1 MILALGY
8 IYFRLSG
15 AGAALAAIGLVS
27 FTGVAQVLPAMLGGL
42 FWRGATRVGA
52 IAGLVVGFS
61 IWGWTLF
68 LPSFGEGS
76 VIPATVLAEGPFG
89 VGWLRPHALFGID
102 GIDRVV
108 HAVLWSMVL
117 NTGVFVFTS
126 FLTFPQPLERLQG
139 AAFVQVFRRS
149 AGPRG
154 WADNRA
160 ETEDLLVMA
169 QRIIGAA
176 EAQALFSRA
185 AEAQGKGGYLP
196 DATPAF
202 LETLER
208 QLAGSVGAA
217 TAHAMLGQITGG
229 SSLSVEELMRV
240 ADETAQIMEYSSRL
254 EAQSAELGRTAGRV
268 CARRMRNSL
277 RCRSRKTPF
286 SARSVTSSGLR

>member
-1 MILALGY
+1 M
-8 IYFRLSG
+8 
-15 AGAALAAIGLVS
+15 
-27 FTGVAQVLPAMLGGL
+27 
-42 FWRGATRVGA
+42 
-52 IAGLVVGFS
+52 VVGFS

-160 ETEDLLVMA
+160 ETE
-169 QRIIGAA
+169 
-176 EAQALFSRA
+176 
-185 AEAQGKGGYLP
+185 
-196 DATPAF
+196 
-202 LETLER
+202 
-208 QLAGSVGAA
+208 
-217 TAHAMLGQITGG
+217 
-229 SSLSVEELMRV
+229 EL
-240 ADETAQIMEYSSRL
+240 
-254 EAQSAELGRTAGRV
+254 
-268 CARRMRNSL
+268 
-277 RCRSRKTPF
+277 
-286 SARSVTSSGLR
+286 